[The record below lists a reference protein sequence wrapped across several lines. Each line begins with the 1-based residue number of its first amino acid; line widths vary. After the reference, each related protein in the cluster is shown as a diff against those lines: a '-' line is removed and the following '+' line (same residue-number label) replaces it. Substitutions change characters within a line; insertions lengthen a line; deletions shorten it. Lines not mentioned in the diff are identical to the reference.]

1 MPAVN
6 LHLEP
11 FKVLNVIS
19 QLGFILFRYKLRSI
33 RWFPKLTASDLILT
47 EAGKDTETDR
57 RTDLFFFSR
66 LSSKVVH

>member
-1 MPAVN
+1 MPAVK

-19 QLGFILFRYKLRSI
+19 QLDFILFRYKLRSI
-33 RWFPKLTASDLILT
+33 RRFPKLTASDLILT

-57 RTDLFFFSR
+57 RTDLFFPFMAQ
-66 LSSKVVH
+66 